1 MPEVDRRALQRAL
14 LTAEPWLS
22 ATEVGPQAVVAGT
35 CDRCTELPRLLPT
48 CGPIAQEALC
58 RPCAEQVGDDA
69 WCDGH
74 LDDGRAARRW
84 ARTLP
89 DRWADAV
96 VLWWIATGEVR
107 LAATHVPDLSRWPLP
122 VRAALGRG

>member
-1 MPEVDRRALQRAL
+1 MPEVDRRALRQAL
-14 LTAEPWLS
+14 LTAEPWLA
-22 ATEVGPQAVVAGT
+22 ATEVGPQAVVSGT
-35 CDRCTELPRLLPT
+35 CDRCGRLPRLLPT

-58 RPCAEQVGDDA
+58 RSCAEELGDDA

-96 VLWWIATGEVR
+96 VLWWISTGEVR
-107 LAATHVPDLSRWPLP
+107 LDATRAPDLSRWPLP